1 MNRLV
6 CLGWISKPERKENFS
21 FETRVAPLRTQPKL
35 QPRFLTL
42 SPMPLSHNGYL
53 EVILR
58 AQRNAFDRGGRP
70 QSRLFAELSFHVRE
84 ILPFLFSTQQR
95 QNDINGARVTSS
107 LQKSHISR
115 TRNLLPYARFYLHG
129 LFSAKCDTDLLSSS
143 CAFTFCRSVVSSST
157 CFLSS

>member
-53 EVILR
+53 ELILTHNETR
-58 AQRNAFDRGGRP
+58 PIAVGVRNPDCSQNCR
-70 QSRLFAELSFHVRE
+70 FHVRE
-84 ILPFLFSTQQR
+84 ILSFWVSTRQR
-95 QNDINGARVTSS
+95 QNDMNGARVTSS
-107 LQKSHISR
+107 LQNLTLAEHKFSVR
-115 TRNLLPYARFYLHG
+115 TFLPGPY
-129 LFSAKCDTDLLSSS
+129 TIN
-143 CAFTFCRSVVSSST
+143 
-157 CFLSS
+157 